1 VPEDR
6 SLAHSSREIC
16 RRRHDTAGELQYL
29 ESGEL
34 RGTVMTY
41 GGTPVKYTLRAG
53 DVGWAPRGFA
63 HTYKCVSNV
72 TCGLLVVWDNG
83 APATFDLGA
92 WVRSSPVPVVAACLN
107 TTNATVEMM
116 DPSGDAILPLRNA
129 SELPWPLNQVPG
141 LGRRLRIFNRA

>member
-1 VPEDR
+1 
-6 SLAHSSREIC
+6 
-16 RRRHDTAGELQYL
+16 
-29 ESGEL
+29 
-34 RGTVMTY
+34 
-41 GGTPVKYTLRAG
+41 
-53 DVGWAPRGFA
+53 
-63 HTYKCVSNV
+63 
-72 TCGLLVVWDNG
+72 VVWDNG